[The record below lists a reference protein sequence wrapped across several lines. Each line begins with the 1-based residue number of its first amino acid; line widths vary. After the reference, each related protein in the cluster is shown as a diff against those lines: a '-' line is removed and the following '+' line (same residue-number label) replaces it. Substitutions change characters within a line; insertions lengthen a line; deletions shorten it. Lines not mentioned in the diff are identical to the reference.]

1 MKGTRDS
8 GRMVSGDMLQ
18 RYGDGTEAIAPA
30 TARGMTA
37 YRGIT
42 GPVFSDLF
50 TTFEFGMAVHPRGP
64 ASAPGGSS
72 PLYFTRGRSAEWVA
86 GHPDLMGT
94 PKGAIQRIFTPK
106 DGMQVNAGGMEK
118 YAQQFLL
125 TCDCL
130 GTCGRGQ
137 INRFN
142 SSKLQAELY
151 PAVTGFE
158 TPTEQLI
165 KASERVFNLL
175 KAANVREG
183 FDRNHDRFPVQWFGE
198 KKLKIIINI
207 LKLHKKLYTGCWMT
221 SMMKGGGMQKR
232 VSRPK
237 RNCKNLNWTM

>member
-1 MKGTRDS
+1 
-8 GRMVSGDMLQ
+8 
-18 RYGDGTEAIAPA
+18 
-30 TARGMTA
+30 MTA
-37 YRGIT
+37 YQGVT

-72 PLYFTRGRSAEWVA
+72 PLYFTRGRPVEWVA
-86 GHPDLMGT
+86 GHLDRMGT
-94 PKGAIQRIFTPK
+94 PKDAIQRIFTPK
-106 DGMQVNAGGMEK
+106 DGMQVNVGRMEK

-151 PAVTGFE
+151 SAVTGFE
-158 TPTEQLI
+158 TSTEQLI

-198 KKLKIIINI
+198 KKHKDYYEHIEITEEIVYKMLDDFYDERGWDVKTGIPT
-207 LKLHKKLYTGCWMT
+207 KKKLRELELDYVIEDAKKLGIEY
-221 SMMKGGGMQKR
+221 
-232 VSRPK
+232 P
-237 RNCKNLNWTM
+237 